1 MELIVL
7 RKLDVWIFREMERR
21 LELVSEQLI
30 YVGDAFGLDIDGAS
44 AAGWFH
50 LVQSSSAPSG

>member
-7 RKLDVWIFREMERR
+7 RKLDVRIFREMERR

-30 YVGDAFGLDIDGAS
+30 YVGDAFGLDIDGSS
-44 AAGWFH
+44 AADLFH
-50 LVQSSSAPSG
+50 LVQSSSAPSA